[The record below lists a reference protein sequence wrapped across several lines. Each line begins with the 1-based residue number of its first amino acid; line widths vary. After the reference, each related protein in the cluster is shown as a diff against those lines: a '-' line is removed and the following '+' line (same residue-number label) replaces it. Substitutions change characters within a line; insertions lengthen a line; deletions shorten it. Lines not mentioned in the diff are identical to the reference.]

1 MNIKHTA
8 VTALAVLV
16 TTAAMAEA
24 RRNDV
29 WARFDDAGD
38 YMSKPRDRSEV
49 LAEIEIWQ
57 RSGLAELDR
66 REAPDTFSQ
75 QYLAALAR
83 YNAMRASP
91 EFSSRVAAI
100 ARERGESETGS
111 PGTQFADRGCARNA
125 GL

>member
-1 MNIKHTA
+1 MNIKHIA

-16 TTAAMAEA
+16 TTAAMAEG

-29 WARFDDAGD
+29 WAKFDDAGNH
-38 YMSKPRDRSEV
+38 MSKPRSRAEL

-57 RSGLAELDR
+57 RAGLAELDR

-75 QYLAALAR
+75 QYLAAVAR

-91 EFSSRVAAI
+91 EFSSRVAAL

-111 PGTQFADRGCARNA
+111 PGTQFAEQGCARNA